1 MQHAVRILTFA
12 LAASLVV
19 LPAGGCATFTPQP
32 VDEAPLLA
40 GAHSSTDGDVTVTVA
55 VLSPDNEQRVFG
67 GPGEEGRAPVWLRI
81 ENKSTAPCW
90 FMPHR
95 TDPEYFSALET
106 ANIAHVLLPAETN
119 RRMDEHFS
127 ELQIKRCIPPG
138 KARAGFV
145 FTKRDIGL
153 KPLVVMLVTP
163 GAVKHFTFAVP
174 VPGPE
179 LDLQKVD
186 FDRLYGPGGITSLD
200 ERGLRLPGQNLHQHG
215 SSATSARGNTPGRA
229 IPRGRTPA
237 RPVRPTLLPAPRRP
251 ADRRAGPSPTVP

>member
-1 MQHAVRILTFA
+1 
-12 LAASLVV
+12 
-19 LPAGGCATFTPQP
+19 
-32 VDEAPLLA
+32 
-40 GAHSSTDGDVTVTVA
+40 
-55 VLSPDNEQRVFG
+55 
-67 GPGEEGRAPVWLRI
+67 
-81 ENKSTAPCW
+81 
-90 FMPHR
+90 MPHR

-145 FTKRDIGL
+145 FTKRDNGL

-163 GAVKHFTFAVP
+163 GAVKRFTFAVP

-229 IPRGRTPA
+229 IPAGANAGATGATYPSSGSSTTGGSPSGPFSHGPVIANVMPGVWMFTNSHLPSGLNVAPANSSHDAGVSEPGIVPGR
-237 RPVRPTLLPAPRRP
+237 LLMAK
-251 ADRRAGPSPTVP
+251 S